1 MNYSR
6 RGESNEKAAQRENAL
21 FIGFKGDL
29 HELEGEKKSATG
41 RGGEN
46 NGLVQIKISIINR
59 ITIRLLSKHN
69 TTRYKSLNSLSGF

>member
-29 HELEGEKKSATG
+29 HELEGEKNQPQAE
-41 RGGEN
+41 GE
-46 NGLVQIKISIINR
+46 K
-59 ITIRLLSKHN
+59 TMD
-69 TTRYKSLNSLSGF
+69 